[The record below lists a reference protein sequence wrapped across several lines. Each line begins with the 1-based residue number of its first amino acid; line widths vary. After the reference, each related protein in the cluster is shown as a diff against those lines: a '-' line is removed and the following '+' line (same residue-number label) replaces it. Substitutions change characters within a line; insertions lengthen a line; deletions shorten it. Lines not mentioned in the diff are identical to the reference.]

1 MRRNEW
7 VLSIVSVLILIGMW
21 LERYMIITTSLSR
34 DYLPSSWGFFKPT
47 LWDVLTYLGSVGV
60 FLVAFLLFARFL
72 PILSMSETR
81 ALLPGA
87 HGPEVGR

>member
-1 MRRNEW
+1 
-7 VLSIVSVLILIGMW
+7 
-21 LERYMIITTSLSR
+21 
-34 DYLPSSWGFFKPT
+34 
-47 LWDVLTYLGSVGV
+47 VGV

-81 ALLPGA
+81 ALLPNA